1 MDGFIIVNT
10 IIHETVKIDDG
21 DILPDLE
28 FHCGSREDPYVVL
41 ELSHRIRNGSQT
53 SVLLSRSEMLTM
65 IKFMDENTDA

>member
-28 FHCGSREDPYVVL
+28 FHCGNREDPYVVL
-41 ELSHRIRNGSQT
+41 ELSHRIRNVSQT